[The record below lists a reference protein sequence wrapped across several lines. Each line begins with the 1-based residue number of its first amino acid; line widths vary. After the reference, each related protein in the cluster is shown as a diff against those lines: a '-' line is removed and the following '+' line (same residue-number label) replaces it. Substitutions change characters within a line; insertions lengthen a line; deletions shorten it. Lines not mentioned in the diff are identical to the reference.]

1 MNFALV
7 LPIFL
12 LMLFQTSVL
21 SLRTVNTFSKTLNRV
36 STKLNMSSS
45 GSTSKKV
52 LVAVA
57 DGTEEI
63 EAVTIIDTLVRA
75 GASVTTASVKGQL
88 QVTCSRGVKLV
99 ADKLIS
105 ECTHG
110 HWDLVCLPGG
120 MPGAE
125 HLRDSRELQEILTKQ
140 NTDNKLVAAIC
151 AAPAV
156 ALQPL
161 GILNNKRATCYPGRF
176 RGMLQAEYT
185 SDDAVV
191 KDHNVITSQG
201 PGTSLKFALKLV
213 ESLYGAEMKEKL
225 KREMLADL

>member
-1 MNFALV
+1 
-7 LPIFL
+7 
-12 LMLFQTSVL
+12 
-21 SLRTVNTFSKTLNRV
+21 
-36 STKLNMSSS
+36 MSSS
-45 GSTSKKV
+45 DSASKKV

-75 GASVTTASVKGQL
+75 GASVTTASVKNQL

-110 HWDLVCLPGG
+110 HWDLICLPGG

-125 HLRDSRELQEILTKQ
+125 HLRDSRELQQLLTRQ
-140 NTDNKLVAAIC
+140 NGENKFVAAIC

-161 GILNNKRATCYPGRF
+161 GILNNKKATCYPGRF
-176 RGMLQAEYT
+176 RGMLQPEFT

-191 KDHNVITSQG
+191 KDRNLITSQG
-201 PGTSLKFALKLV
+201 PGTSLKFALALV
-213 ESLYGAEMKEKL
+213 DALYGSEMKEKL
-225 KREMLADL
+225 KKEMLAGL